1 MLPEQKNDERD
12 SAVVSGRMIQ
22 QGDCTEPIPEPSGIT
37 IFGASGDLTK
47 RKLIPALF
55 HLAQGGLLPDR
66 WYVLGV
72 GRSAMDDEGFRKIV
86 AASIESGA
94 RNRPADPSSRK
105 AFIGRFHYLAG
116 DSHEPAFY
124 RDLKERL
131 AALDERYKTGGNR
144 LFYLAVPPGLYA
156 EIIGN
161 LGAAGLNRSPEKG
174 WTRIIV
180 EKPFGTDLASA
191 QALNRQV
198 REVFKEPQVYR
209 IDHFLGKEAVQNIL
223 FFRFA
228 NAIFEPIWN
237 RRYIDHVQITAS
249 ETLGVERR
257 AGYYEGAGA
266 LRDMFQNHLLQL
278 LCVIGMEP
286 PASFEAEAIRDEKCK
301 VLRSIRTIKASEV
314 DQVAVRGQYGEGAIE
329 GEPVAG
335 YRSEPGVAPR
345 SQTET
350 FAALKLS
357 IDNWRWQGVPFYLRS
372 GKRLAKKATEVAIRF
387 KQVPHLLFKPLLSE
401 EIHPNTL
408 VLSVQPS
415 EGISL
420 TFQAKRPGPKLCMC
434 TVTMDFNYRSAF
446 QVPSPDAYERLLLD
460 CLAGDPMLFSRED
473 WIDWSWSILAPIL
486 DRWEKGPA
494 ASFPNYQAGTWGPKE
509 ADALIERD
517 GRRWRIP

>member
-1 MLPEQKNDERD
+1 MRPDQKNEEPD
-12 SAVVSGRMIQ
+12 SAVVSGRMMQ
-22 QGDCTEPIPEPSGIT
+22 QGECREPVPEPCGIT
-37 IFGASGDLTK
+37 IFGASGDLTQ
-47 RKLIPALF
+47 RKLVPALF
-55 HLAQGGLLPDR
+55 HLAQGGLLPER

-72 GRSAMDDEGFRKIV
+72 GRTGMDDEGFRKVV
-86 AASIESGA
+86 AESIEGGA
-94 RNRPADPSSRK
+94 RNPSPDRSSREP
-105 AFIGRFHYLAG
+105 FIGRFHYLAG

-124 RDLKERL
+124 LALKERL
-131 AALDERYKTGGNR
+131 LALDEQYRTGGNR
-144 LFYLAVPPGLYA
+144 LFYLAVPPTLYPG
-156 EIIGN
+156 IVGN
-161 LGAAGLNRSPEKG
+161 LGAAGLNRSPGKG
-174 WTRIIV
+174 WTRIII
-180 EKPFGTDLASA
+180 EKPFGTDLVSA
-191 QALNRQV
+191 QALNRRV

-237 RRYIDHVQITAS
+237 RQYIDHVQITAS

-257 AGYYEGAGA
+257 AGYYEGSGA

-278 LCVIGMEP
+278 LCVIAMEP
-286 PASFEAEAIRDEKCK
+286 PASFEAEPVRDEKCK
-301 VLRSIRTIKASEV
+301 VLKSIHTINASEV
-314 DQVAVRGQYGEGAIE
+314 DRFAVRGQYGEGRID
-329 GEPVAG
+329 GGPVIG
-335 YRSEPGVAPR
+335 YRNEPGVVPQ

-372 GKRLAKKATEVAIRF
+372 GKRLAKKATEVAIQF
-387 KQVPHLLFKPLLSE
+387 KEVPHLLFKPLLSE
-401 EIHPNTL
+401 EIQPNML
-408 VLSVQPS
+408 VLCVQPS

-473 WIDWSWSILAPIL
+473 WIDGSWSILAPVL
-486 DRWEKGPA
+486 DRWEKGPT
-494 ASFPNYQAGTWGPKE
+494 ASFPNYPSGSWGPKE
-509 ADALIERD
+509 ADELIERD
-517 GRRWRIP
+517 GRRWRTP